1 MVPPASVDE
10 SVKLA
15 VSPLVV
21 NAKYAL
27 GVPPVAAALTVKPS
41 VAVCVSDPDV
51 PVTVTVA
58 LPVAAVLLALRVNVL
73 DPVVLA
79 GLNDAVTP
87 DGSPDALN
95 ATLPLKP
102 FCGEIVSVLVPLE
115 PCAMLNDAGE
125 AAIEKSGAGA
135 VEDTAKIRS
144 SDSS

>member
-1 MVPPASVDE
+1 MPVVADRPVTVLPLHSTVP
-10 SVKLA
+10 
-15 VSPLVV
+15 
-21 NAKYAL
+21 L
-27 GVPPVAAALTVKPS
+27 GVQPPPLDADTARPS
-41 VAVCVSDPDV
+41 VVVCVSKPDV
-51 PVTVTVA
+51 PVIVTVA
-58 LPVAAVLLALRVNVL
+58 LPVAAVLLALRVSVL

-87 DGSPDALN
+87 DGSPEALS

-102 FCGEIVSVLVPLE
+102 FCGEIVTELVPLA
-115 PCAMLNDAGE
+115 PCVTLNEAGD

>member
-1 MVPPASVDE
+1 VLPLHSTVP
-10 SVKLA
+10 
-15 VSPLVV
+15 
-21 NAKYAL
+21 L
-27 GVPPVAAALTVKPS
+27 GVQPPPDADTARLKVV
-41 VAVCVSDPDV
+41 VCVSDPDV
-51 PVTVTVA
+51 PVIVTVA
-58 LPVAAVLLALRVNVL
+58 LPVAAVLLALRVSVL

-87 DGSPDALN
+87 EGSPDALN
-95 ATLPLKP
+95 ATLPLNP